1 MKKFN
6 IEEFEFS
13 QSYLFFWDKVGD
25 LTLHVFFFCFH
36 SSLVKGSLHISLLF
50 SLQYIFSRDTI
61 LISSVSEL
69 YLLKDRRTFLYFPFV
84 ALGSEPGLLVCC

>member
-13 QSYLFFWDKVGD
+13 QSYLFFWDKVGTD
-25 LTLHVFFFCFH
+25 FACFFFCFH